1 MATLS
6 IGCFFSKQNNF
17 KKIST
22 RLLQLLKSDL
32 QYLLLGG
39 KKPMI
44 KPLKNYVVLKKEKV
58 EEKKVGS
65 IILSSTKKDDANVA
79 NIIEVGE
86 EVKNSELVKGAKV
99 VYKEYS
105 TTSYK
110 ENDDEYLLIKDE
122 DILAVIK

>member
-1 MATLS
+1 
-6 IGCFFSKQNNF
+6 
-17 KKIST
+17 
-22 RLLQLLKSDL
+22 
-32 QYLLLGG
+32 
-39 KKPMI
+39 MI
-44 KPLKNYVVLKKEKV
+44 KPLKNYVVLKKEKNL

-65 IILSSTKKDDANVA
+65 IILATSKKDDANVA

-99 VYKEYS
+99 IYKEYS

>member
-1 MATLS
+1 
-6 IGCFFSKQNNF
+6 
-17 KKIST
+17 
-22 RLLQLLKSDL
+22 
-32 QYLLLGG
+32 
-39 KKPMI
+39 MI

-65 IILSSTKKDDANVA
+65 IILSSAKKDNANVA
-79 NIIEVGE
+79 CIVEVGE
-86 EVKNSELVKGAKV
+86 EVKSKELVKGAKV

-110 ENDDEYLLIKDE
+110 ENDDEYLLIKEE

>member
-1 MATLS
+1 MATLF

-32 QYLLLGG
+32 QYLLRGG

>member
-1 MATLS
+1 
-6 IGCFFSKQNNF
+6 
-17 KKIST
+17 
-22 RLLQLLKSDL
+22 
-32 QYLLLGG
+32 
-39 KKPMI
+39 MI
-44 KPLKNYVVLKKEKV
+44 KPLKNYVVLKKEKNL

-65 IILSSTKKDDANVA
+65 IILATSKNDDANVA

-99 VYKEYS
+99 IYKEYS